1 MLRIVTYYKYEIC
14 ILWRISTGPLFG
26 YVQGLGFEKKRGRVG
41 GRGGDGGSSLYKGF
55 NFLVSQHKK
64 QTQHIKQQ
72 YGVCGED
79 FTDTHRAQK
88 EESQYFIFKNLQEK
102 KKCSLQLVFFLSF
115 LSFFLC
121 LLFFLFC
128 FLKEGATSFCGS
140 ISTAWIN

>member
-1 MLRIVTYYKYEIC
+1 MENQHRTFVWVRVGVRI
-14 ILWRISTGPLFG
+14 W
-26 YVQGLGFEKKRGRVG
+26 KKNVG
-41 GRGGDGGSSLYKGF
+41 GRGGGGLSLYKGF

-102 KKCSLQLVFFLSF
+102 KNAVYSLCSFSLF

-121 LLFFLFC
+121 VLFFLFC

-140 ISTAWIN
+140 VSTAWIN